1 MTGLF
6 TSSLTDQ
13 DLKGSILIENE
24 RIELRS
30 ILRYEMSELLD
41 YSEYFALDGYEE
53 FRSKIEIKDGKVSLD
68 LKTDSLNT
76 KISSILK
83 DLEKP
88 KE

>member
-53 FRSKIEIKDGKVSLD
+53 FRSKDRNQGWKSVVR
-68 LKTDSLNT
+68 
-76 KISSILK
+76 
-83 DLEKP
+83 P
-88 KE
+88 KN